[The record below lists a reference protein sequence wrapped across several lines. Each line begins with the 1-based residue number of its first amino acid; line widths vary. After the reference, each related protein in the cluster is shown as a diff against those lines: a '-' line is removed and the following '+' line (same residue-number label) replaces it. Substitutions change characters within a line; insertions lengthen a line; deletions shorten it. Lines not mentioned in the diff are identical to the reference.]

1 MKEGLKIMNDLI
13 YRKVKKEDYNQL
25 EDIINQVFD
34 LHHYVEHPKVLKAF
48 LKYYLKSCMS
58 EQTFSCVAERDGEV
72 IGVIF
77 GKAKNDYRIIT
88 HLPYIMSTIY
98 YSILMQIYCIIF
110 SERNKEYRKLH
121 RIYSEFMKNRKNKF
135 DGVLTLFAVKK
146 SCRGLGTGKK
156 LLLCL
161 RDYLK
166 KNKVKR
172 IYLYTD
178 TTCNYG
184 FYDHYGF
191 NCLDK
196 KNLTV
201 TYEHNPMIM
210 TVFLYEY
217 KLKSK

>member
-1 MKEGLKIMNDLI
+1 MKEGLKIMNDII

-25 EDIINQVFD
+25 EDIINQVFG
-34 LHHYVEHPKVLKAF
+34 LYHYVEHPKVLKAF

-77 GKAKNDYRIIT
+77 GKAKSDYRIIT

-146 SCRGLGTGKK
+146 SCRGLGTPFHFVYFGR
-156 LLLCL
+156 LCDAVAL
-161 RDYLK
+161 RRLVPPDEPIPDGLADTDA
-166 KNKVKR
+166 VSR
-172 IYLYTD
+172 I
-178 TTCNYG
+178 
-184 FYDHYGF
+184 
-191 NCLDK
+191 
-196 KNLTV
+196 
-201 TYEHNPMIM
+201 
-210 TVFLYEY
+210 
-217 KLKSK
+217 